1 MTHKIT
7 FGINFKGMWDTYTA
21 SEMGNFL
28 HRAIDGITDEDLR
41 NRYMAFLDNEFL
53 EKKCVPST
61 PVDYDVLYTFWEDVD
76 ERASVDYREDNL
88 DPEYDA
94 DLIAGGKYFD
104 QIANK
109 LKAHLDANKPP
120 IKLTPIDTTTHR
132 QTTKMDFIKA
142 NKEAQQ

>member
-41 NRYMAFLDNEFL
+41 NRYMAFLENEFL

-76 ERASVDYREDNL
+76 ERASCDTEDNL

>member
-1 MTHKIT
+1 MTEKIT
-7 FGINFKGMWDTYTA
+7 FGVHFKGMWNTYTA

-28 HRAIDGITDEDLR
+28 ERAIDGITNQDLR
-41 NRYMAFLDNEFL
+41 DRYIDFLQNEFL

-94 DLIAGGKYFD
+94 ELIAGGRYFD
-104 QIANK
+104 QVSRK
-109 LKAHLDANKPP
+109 LKAHLDANKP
-120 IKLTPIDTTTHR
+120 
-132 QTTKMDFIKA
+132 Q
-142 NKEAQQ
+142 EQS